1 LVHSQ
6 SFTEEPI
13 GAGPRIPFDGVF
25 AEPES
30 FPALEES
37 CARLL
42 RALDRGEEQSSIA
55 ASLESDTGLLVA
67 ALQSTNRSGRFERS
81 VASAP
86 KAVEVLGPRALRAL
100 AESWPTI
107 DPLDGTDRS
116 VMIGMWLRA
125 HALNVGMMAERLG
138 HEIGYPECDELV
150 TSALLH
156 DVGKLALLTA
166 TGEAN
171 LSNYH
176 RYATEVDRD
185 QLGIDHATLGGVLA
199 RRWKLPE
206 RVAQAIERHH
216 DTEVAGQAA
225 VVLLADQLTH
235 FSHGNHS
242 DINTIISLSERVGLD
257 RSVLGDLLYELPNP
271 VMAQRRQ
278 VRGGIPLSSREIDVL
293 KLLAQGKLYKEIAA
307 DLDVSASTVR
317 SHLHRIYHRI
327 GAKDRAQAVLIA
339 VERNWI

>member
-1 LVHSQ
+1 V
-6 SFTEEPI
+6 
-13 GAGPRIPFDGVF
+13 
-25 AEPES
+25 
-30 FPALEES
+30 
-37 CARLL
+37 L
-42 RALDRGEEQSSIA
+42 RAVERGDEQSSIA

-67 ALQSTNRSGRFERS
+67 ALRSTNRSDQFERS

-86 KAVEVLGPRALRAL
+86 KAVEVLGPRGLRAL

-107 DPLDGTDRS
+107 DPLDGSARS
-116 VMIGMWLRA
+116 VLIGMRLRA
-125 HALNVGMMAERLG
+125 HALTVGMLAERLG
-138 HEIGYPECDELV
+138 QEIGYPDCDELV

-156 DVGKLALLTA
+156 DVGKLALIRGMADADLTSFNENA
-166 TGEAN
+166 TAERER
-171 LSNYH
+171 S
-176 RYATEVDRD
+176 
-185 QLGIDHATLGGVLA
+185 GIDHARIGGMLA
-199 RRWKLPE
+199 RMWKLPE
-206 RVAQAIERHH
+206 RLAQAIECHH
-216 DTEVAGQAA
+216 DAEVDGQSA

-235 FSHGNHS
+235 FSLGHRCDLG
-242 DINTIISLSERVGLD
+242 TIVSLSERVELD

-278 VRGGIPLSSREIDVL
+278 VRGGTPLSGREADVL